1 MLGGWGGGV
10 GDGGGGDGEG
20 VTFLKQQLELKPCP
34 DSKPRAAPLLSRA
47 AQTGLR
53 HVSREGTG
61 GEGAECGVVCTS
73 SLGTPS
79 LGGPEGPQPPP
90 TGPLHILTAPL
101 RACGTPSS

>member
-1 MLGGWGGGV
+1 MLS
-10 GDGGGGDGEG
+10 DL

-34 DSKPRAAPLLSRA
+34 DSKPRAAPLLSPA

-61 GEGAECGVVCTS
+61 GEGAKCGVVCTS

-79 LGGPEGPQPPP
+79 LGPVLTLRGPSPPLGPY
-90 TGPLHILTAPL
+90 T
-101 RACGTPSS
+101 S